1 MSENIDFNKVG
12 FGQIQIADEVIAI
25 IAGTAALEVEG
36 VLTPA
41 ETGGSFVEIFGKKNQ
56 SRGVKVSV
64 DEGEAVVELDIIVEF
79 GVKIHETAGEVQRK
93 VKNAIETMTGLSV
106 ICVNVNVSGVVMNK
120 PKHKDEDA
128 DEEL

>member
-1 MSENIDFNKVG
+1 MSENYENNKVS

-36 VLTPA
+36 VLTPTDTA
-41 ETGGSFVEIFGKKNQ
+41 SSFVEFFGKKNQ

-79 GVKIHETAGEVQRK
+79 GVKIHETAAEVQMK

-106 ICVNVNVSGVVMNK
+106 VCVNVNVSGVVMNQ
-120 PKHKDEDA
+120 PKHKDEEA
-128 DEEL
+128 EEEL